1 MGIGSSWNCDRIAA
15 NCTCARSRRIARRYV
30 KKSQPKIMKVS
41 DQYIQE
47 YGEAA
52 YQAWKRREEE
62 IDSMMDSIHYSRAE
76 IAQLRKE
83 NFRRMKEGPTA

>member
-1 MGIGSSWNCDRIAA
+1 
-15 NCTCARSRRIARRYV
+15 
-30 KKSQPKIMKVS
+30 MKVS

-83 NFRRMKEGPTA
+83 NFRKMKEGSAA

>member
-15 NCTCARSRRIARRYV
+15 NCICARSRNVARRYV

-83 NFRRMKEGPTA
+83 NFHRMKEGSAA

>member
-15 NCTCARSRRIARRYV
+15 NCNCVKFRRIVRRYV
-30 KKSQPKIMKVS
+30 KKPQPKTMKAS
-41 DQYIQE
+41 DYYIQE

-52 YQAWKRREEE
+52 YKAWKRREEE

-83 NFRRMKEGPTA
+83 NFRKMKEGFTA

>member
-15 NCTCARSRRIARRYV
+15 NCTCVRSRSIARCYV

-52 YQAWKRREEE
+52 YQAWKCREEE

-83 NFRRMKEGPTA
+83 NFCRMKEGFAA

>member
-1 MGIGSSWNCDRIAA
+1 MGISSSWNCDRIAA
-15 NCTCARSRRIARRYV
+15 NCICARSRNVARRYV

-62 IDSMMDSIHYSRAE
+62 IDSMMDSIRYSRAE

-83 NFRRMKEGPTA
+83 NFRKMKEGFTA